1 MKSDHPTPPDFY
13 TGAPLIPEDLWFR
26 EEFISLLHEELRTAH
41 VILSAPRRTGKT
53 SVMDFLAE
61 RPPAGY
67 LTLSVFVQ
75 DIEHPADFILLLL
88 DLFHSKHPKPFRALF
103 QKTGSLIGKAL
114 AKVADIEAHGF
125 KLTFRGQDAAWRDH
139 WRQYG
144 DEFFAA
150 ARSGQHPIL
159 LLVDE
164 FPDMIL
170 NLHKHHPETVRP
182 FLAWFRGHRLSPHPK
197 KDKVRWLLCGSVNLS
212 STLDALNCL
221 DEINDL
227 TDVPLPPLTQEQV
240 VEFVHGMLEQRGVT
254 FDGEIPSHVAA
265 KIGRPIPVFLQMV
278 TQDLYRIWKRRG
290 TGLVLAD
297 VEAAFDDLVV
307 ASGARD
313 KLQHYYSRIEQYY
326 RPPKRAAAYALLAVI
341 STSGS
346 AVSRKALLDE
356 FVRVL
361 ISEGDQSP
369 TDKRKQLF
377 NQLMRDL
384 ENDFYVVECEG
395 ESFDFASG
403 LIKEW
408 WRKYYA

>member
-1 MKSDHPTPPDFY
+1 MSTEHQTPPDFY

-26 EEFISLLHEELRTAH
+26 EEFIALLHEELRSAH

-53 SVMDFLAE
+53 SVMDHLAE
-61 RPPAGY
+61 HPPAGY
-67 LTLSVFVQ
+67 LSLSVFVQ

-88 DLFHSKHPKPFRALF
+88 DLFHSKHPSRFKELF
-103 QKTGSLIGKAL
+103 KKAGSSIGKAL
-114 AKVADIEAHGF
+114 SKVADIEAYGF
-125 KLTFRGQDAAWRDH
+125 KLTFRGQDEAWRDH

-144 DEFFAA
+144 DEFFDA
-150 ARSGQHPIL
+150 ARAGENSIL

-197 KDKVRWLLCGSVNLS
+197 RDKVRWMLCGSVNLS

-227 TDVPLPPLTQEQV
+227 TDVPLPPLTEEQV
-240 VEFVHGMLEQRGVT
+240 VEFVDRMLHERGVI
-254 FDGEIPSHVAA
+254 FDKGIPSRVAA
-265 KIGRPIPVFLQMV
+265 IIGRPIPVFLQMV

-290 TGLVLAD
+290 TDLNLAD
-297 VEAAFDDLVV
+297 VDQAFEDLIV

-326 RPPKRAAAYALLAVI
+326 QPPKRAAAYALLATI
-341 STSGS
+341 STSGGP
-346 AVSRKALLDE
+346 VSRKALFDE
-356 FVRVL
+356 FVRIL
-361 ISEGDQSP
+361 ISEGDNSP
-369 TDKRKQLF
+369 DDKRKQLF
-377 NQLMRDL
+377 NQLLRDL

-403 LIKEW
+403 LIKQW